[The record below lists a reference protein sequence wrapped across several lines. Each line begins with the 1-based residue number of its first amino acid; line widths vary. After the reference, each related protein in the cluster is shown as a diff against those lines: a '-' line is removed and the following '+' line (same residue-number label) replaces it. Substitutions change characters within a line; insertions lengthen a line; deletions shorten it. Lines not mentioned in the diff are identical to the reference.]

1 MCEEKTSVLRA
12 TRINFSLRLG
22 PLASRSLSS
31 VSGNPRAAGAEGEQ
45 VSLGRAGLL
54 GWRGPA
60 EPVRLTRLRSRGK
73 AEARPAWLRF
83 PSPGAAASR
92 PARRPSRAAAFPALS
107 ARTSRRGPHVW
118 ARPARL
124 RAAPP
129 PAPVPAPAAR
139 GRAEALGEG
148 MGGADRV
155 SGSLGPGRLQA
166 RFPGRLFPLWA
177 PQGAGGCVSL
187 TLGSSVLGPACFSE
201 RSVWRVRFVP
211 QCAACGDR
219 ALGAWGAGRPP
230 RGLGGGQLDDS
241 RGSGKEGGR
250 GGRAL
255 PGEAARGFSAT
266 TWEAQVSKGGRRL
279 KGGLFPQWSQTRR
292 GLPPHSCSNLWNSLR
307 VPQSLFYAK
316 NGLRRVCFYN

>member
-1 MCEEKTSVLRA
+1 M
-12 TRINFSLRLG
+12 
-22 PLASRSLSS
+22 
-31 VSGNPRAAGAEGEQ
+31 
-45 VSLGRAGLL
+45 
-54 GWRGPA
+54 
-60 EPVRLTRLRSRGK
+60 GK
-73 AEARPAWLRF
+73 AEARPARLRF
-83 PSPGAAASR
+83 PSPRAAASR

-148 MGGADRV
+148 TGGADRV

-166 RFPGRLFPLWA
+166 RFPGRLFPRWA
-177 PQGAGGCVSL
+177 PRGAGGRVSL

-201 RSVWRVRFVP
+201 RTVWRVRFVP

-219 ALGAWGAGRPP
+219 ARESPGSVGSRASSPRAGRWAI
-230 RGLGGGQLDDS
+230 RRL
-241 RGSGKEGGR
+241 EGFREGR
-250 GGRAL
+250 WERRAAL

-266 TWEAQVSKGGRRL
+266 TWEAQVSKRGRRL
-279 KGGLFPQWSQTRR
+279 KGGLFPQWSQTQS
-292 GLPPHSCSNLWNSLR
+292 GLPLHSCSNLWNSLR
-307 VPQSLFYAK
+307 FPQSLFYAK

>member
-54 GWRGPA
+54 GWRGLA

-92 PARRPSRAAAFPALS
+92 PARRPSHAAAFPALS
-107 ARTSRRGPHVW
+107 ARTSRRGPHVR

-166 RFPGRLFPLWA
+166 RFPGRLFPRWA
-177 PQGAGGCVSL
+177 PQGAGGRVSL

-219 ALGAWGAGRPP
+219 ARESPGNVGSRASSPRAGRWATRRLEGFREGRWERRAGAP
-230 RGLGGGQLDDS
+230 RGGGSRLLGHDL
-241 RGSGKEGGR
+241 GS
-250 GGRAL
+250 
-255 PGEAARGFSAT
+255 PG
-266 TWEAQVSKGGRRL
+266 VKGGPA
-279 KGGLFPQWSQTRR
+279 G
-292 GLPPHSCSNLWNSLR
+292 
-307 VPQSLFYAK
+307 
-316 NGLRRVCFYN
+316 